1 MECVISSVRRQLI
14 TRLQNEI
21 AQEIQTDDW
30 RQSKPIK
37 WRITSK
43 LLFHLREMC
52 PLYGPDIFYKKSG
65 TLFVV
70 LDGESRVNDCISC
83 ASLIDTFLAERPCI
97 VIGDI
102 SAVAANWMVVN
113 CSSSY
118 GYICEA
124 STAPET
130 GLQPGDFA
138 AIGCGIF
145 LVVSF
150 IVVMIVDLIKNPAA
164 TAPKDTRPIEP

>member
-102 SAVAANWMVVN
+102 SAVAANWMLLKQDCNRGILQQSAVGFFSWLV
-113 CSSSY
+113 SSLS
-118 GYICEA
+118 
-124 STAPET
+124 
-130 GLQPGDFA
+130 
-138 AIGCGIF
+138 
-145 LVVSF
+145 
-150 IVVMIVDLIKNPAA
+150 
-164 TAPKDTRPIEP
+164 